1 MAFAHGWPR
10 KVVVWCCPAAVPRD
24 ANGSRSESCSRRI
37 LPAAKLP
44 FRPTQRLRCKSD
56 FDRVYKEG
64 RRHADG
70 LFALAVRLNALPA
83 PRLGLAI
90 AAKTVGN
97 SVRRNRVK
105 RLIRES
111 FRAHQH
117 ELPAVDVVVNARS
130 AARDATN
137 ERLTESLEQHW
148 RRVANTC
155 ARASSR

>member
-1 MAFAHGWPR
+1 M
-10 KVVVWCCPAAVPRD
+10 
-24 ANGSRSESCSRRI
+24 
-37 LPAAKLP
+37 
-44 FRPTQRLRCKSD
+44 
-56 FDRVYKEG
+56 YKEG